1 MDGGRLP
8 AECAAPPPRVR
19 IALSNRAAVAARA
32 PLPTARAPLTAGAA
46 LLSPPRPA
54 AVLELERQD
63 PSSFQPLPFHYQE
76 LAHALFTGGVADALP
91 REVFGDEAGRV
102 RDLVNLVQKTRAAK
116 VLAGLGMMTEAAA
129 VKLNNLSAMELNSVR
144 AFFCGALDQFHRC
157 ARIAEAGGGGGAAEA
172 GGEAEGEAEK
182 PARQLRRVRG

>member
-1 MDGGRLP
+1 M
-8 AECAAPPPRVR
+8 
-19 IALSNRAAVAARA
+19 
-32 PLPTARAPLTAGAA
+32 
-46 LLSPPRPA
+46 
-54 AVLELERQD
+54 
-63 PSSFQPLPFHYQE
+63 
-76 LAHALFTGGVADALP
+76 
-91 REVFGDEAGRV
+91 

-157 ARIAEAGGGGGAAEA
+157 ARIAEAGAGGGGGGAGEA
-172 GGEAEGEAEK
+172 GGEGEGEGEK

>member
-1 MDGGRLP
+1 MRR
-8 AECAAPPPRVR
+8 AAAAR
-19 IALSNRAAVAARA
+19 SNRAAASAARA
-32 PLPTARAPLTAGAA
+32 SPPDSRPLPPPYAHSRLAARTPAP
-46 LLSPPRPA
+46 PPPA

-129 VKLNNLSAMELNSVR
+129 VTLNNLSAMELNSVR
-144 AFFCGALDQFHRC
+144 ACFCGALDQFHRC
-157 ARIAEAGGGGGAAEA
+157 ARVAEAGAGGGGGAAEA

>member
-1 MDGGRLP
+1 MRRRRRRAFESRRRHRSCLSSQLARFFYRTHTHASP
-8 AECAAPPPRVR
+8 PKIPPR
-19 IALSNRAAVAARA
+19 
-32 PLPTARAPLTAGAA
+32 PQ
-46 LLSPPRPA
+46 RPA

-157 ARIAEAGGGGGAAEA
+157 ARIAEAGVGGGGGGGAAEA
-172 GGEAEGEAEK
+172 GGEGEGEGEK